1 MEKGGKMS
9 IRTLF
14 SPVLRE
20 NINVAFNSVK
30 SNGLRSALTIFII
43 AIGITSL
50 VGVLTA
56 TEALKSQVNST
67 FSKAG
72 TNNFSIEGSGFRK
85 GEQTRRTRVLNS
97 WQISWQQASMFK
109 EAYLA
114 AGNGEVSVWTSVSGM
129 STVKSGS
136 VSTTP
141 NISLRAVDDSYLKCN
156 SLDLDKGRN
165 FMPSEILSG
174 AFVCIIGSSVAYQ
187 LFKNDNPVGKLVD
200 LDGRKYQV
208 IGVMASQGNTMGG
221 SSDTRMLIGM
231 SNARASFS
239 LDSYSYEIQ
248 VSLHPNADFNTE
260 QDLARK
266 LFRMARRLGPADEDD
281 FEINSSKSMM
291 EELGSVMGSITLIA
305 AVIGLITLL
314 GAAVGLMN
322 IMLVS
327 VKERTAEIG
336 TRKALGAS
344 AARIRQQFLF
354 ESVVISQ
361 LGCILGII
369 LGVLIGNIVAMVMQ
383 AGFIMPWIW
392 IIGAILLCVLVGI
405 ASGYVPASKAAAL
418 DPIEALRY
426 E

>member
-1 MEKGGKMS
+1 MS
-9 IRTLF
+9 LRTLF
-14 SPVLRE
+14 PPVLRE
-20 NINVAFNSVK
+20 NISVAFSSVK
-30 SNGLRSALTIFII
+30 SNKLRSALTILII

-56 TEALKSQVNST
+56 TEALKTEVNST

-72 TNNFSIEGSGFRK
+72 TNNFSISGSNFRK
-85 GEQTRRTRVLNS
+85 GEQERRTRVLNS

-109 EAYLA
+109 EAYMA
-114 AGNGEVSVWTSVSGM
+114 SGNGEVSIWTSVNDMG
-129 STVKSGS
+129 TLKSGS
-136 VSTTP
+136 ASTTP
-141 NISLRAVDDSYLKCN
+141 NIRVCAVDASYLKCN
-156 SLDLDKGRN
+156 SIDLSSGRN
-165 FMPSEILSG
+165 FLASEISSG
-174 AFVCIIGSSVAYQ
+174 SFVCIIGSSVASQ
-187 LFKNDNPVGKLVD
+187 LFNRENPVGKLVD
-200 LDGRKYQV
+200 LSGRKYQI

-239 LDSYSYEIQ
+239 MDSRSYVIQ
-248 VSLHPNADFNTE
+248 VSLNPNADFNME
-260 QDLARK
+260 QDFAKK

-281 FEINSSKSMM
+281 FSMNSSKSMM

-305 AVIGLITLL
+305 AVIGLITIL

-369 LGVLIGNIVAMVMQ
+369 FGVLIGNVVAMVMQ